1 MKIWLKMM
9 ICIAVGMLLGLIV
22 PQNVGW
28 FTGTTRLL
36 GELSIN
42 LLLYMSAIY
51 IILKVFIGF
60 FQLKKESKR
69 KRFIPI
75 FIGCILGSMIVSVS
89 LAMMMMNID
98 SFRPGQ
104 EFRIF
109 QIQSAPVEVH
119 SFESIF
125 TTILNANI
133 LSIMVEPVKYL
144 SPLIFIGA
152 IFGIA
157 SLFADKR
164 MEIFVEIS
172 MSFERFIDKI
182 VRAAIEIFPV
192 FATFM
197 ITYLFNTRFY
207 NADFAEIIAKEHI
220 TFMSIGKAIFVII
233 LISAIMI
240 AASLLIMRLICGKSI
255 RLDMLGILGS
265 GLIAFTTANTV
276 TTVIPLTEQLQHNN
290 GVAPGIAKV
299 LTPIGVLFNKTGTII
314 AAAVVLMTILSS
326 YHINKVAPSVQTI
339 IALLVLLFSFRLD
352 GSNGLGFIVLVA
364 MVLQFKYLKLEENS
378 YLLFMIF
385 MPLLNRIAIFTDTVT
400 TAVFVIIAAKAAK
413 LKKETKHIDFI

>member
-1 MKIWLKMM
+1 MKIWLKML
-9 ICIAVGMLLGLIV
+9 ISIAAGMLLGLLV
-22 PQNVGW
+22 PQNIGW
-28 FTGTTRLL
+28 FTNTMRLF
-36 GELSIN
+36 GELSVN
-42 LLLYMSAIY
+42 LLLYMSAVY

-75 FIGCILGSMIVSVS
+75 FIGCIFGSMIISVT

-98 SFRPGQ
+98 AMRPGQ

-119 SFESIF
+119 TFESII

-133 LSIMVEPVKYL
+133 LSVLAGPVKYL

-152 IFGIA
+152 IFGIT

-182 VRAAIEIFPV
+182 VRAAIEVFPIV
-192 FATFM
+192 GAFM

-207 NADFAEIIAKEHI
+207 NADFADIIAKEHI
-220 TFMSIGKAIFVII
+220 TFMSIGKTIFVII
-233 LISAIMI
+233 FVCAIMI
-240 AASLLIMRLICGKSI
+240 SISLIIMRLVCGKSI

-290 GVAPGIAKV
+290 GIAPGAAKV
-299 LTPIGVLFNKTGTII
+299 LTPIGVLFNKTGTVI
-314 AAAVVLMTILSS
+314 AAAVVLMTILHS
-326 YHINKVAPSVQTI
+326 YHINKVAPSVQFI

-364 MVLQFKYLKLEENS
+364 MVLQFKSLKLEENS

-385 MPLLNRIAIFTDTVT
+385 LPLLNRIAIFTDTVT

-413 LKKETKHIDFI
+413 LKKDTKYIDFI

>member
-1 MKIWLKMM
+1 MKIWLKML
-9 ICIAVGMLLGLIV
+9 ISIAAGMLLGLLV
-22 PQNVGW
+22 PQNIGW
-28 FTGTTRLL
+28 FTNTMRLF
-36 GELSIN
+36 GELSVN
-42 LLLYMSAIY
+42 LLLYMSAVY
-51 IILKVFIGF
+51 IILKVFTGF
-60 FQLKKESKR
+60 YQLKKESKR

-75 FIGCILGSMIVSVS
+75 FIGCIFGSMIISVT

-98 SFRPGQ
+98 AMRPGQ

-109 QIQSAPVEVH
+109 QIQSVPVEVH
-119 SFESIF
+119 SFESII

-133 LSIMVEPVKYL
+133 LSVLAGPVKYL

-152 IFGIA
+152 IFGIT

-182 VRAAIEIFPV
+182 VRAAIEVFPIV
-192 FATFM
+192 GAFM

-207 NADFAEIIAKEHI
+207 NADFADIIAKEHI
-220 TFMSIGKAIFVII
+220 TFMSIGKTIFVII
-233 LISAIMI
+233 FVCAIMI
-240 AASLLIMRLICGKSI
+240 SISLIIMRLVCGKSI

-290 GVAPGIAKV
+290 GIAPGAAKV
-299 LTPIGVLFNKTGTII
+299 LTPIGVLFNKTGTVI
-314 AAAVVLMTILSS
+314 AAAVVLMTILHS
-326 YHINKVAPSVQTI
+326 YHINKVAPSVQFI

-364 MVLQFKYLKLEENS
+364 MVLQFKSLKLEENS

-385 MPLLNRIAIFTDTVT
+385 LPLLNRIAIFTDTVT

-413 LKKETKHIDFI
+413 LKKDTKYIDFI

>member
-1 MKIWLKMM
+1 MKIWLKML
-9 ICIAVGMLLGLIV
+9 ISIAVGMLLGLLV
-22 PQNVGW
+22 PQNIGW
-28 FTGTTRLL
+28 FTNTMRLL

-42 LLLYMSAIY
+42 LLLYMSAVY

-75 FIGCILGSMIVSVS
+75 FIGCILGSMIISVT

-98 SFRPGQ
+98 ALRPGQ

-109 QIQSAPVEVH
+109 QIQSPPVEVH
-119 SFESIF
+119 SFEGIF

-133 LSIMVEPVKYL
+133 LSIVVQPVKYL

-152 IFGIA
+152 IFGIT

-182 VRAAIEIFPV
+182 VRAAIEIFPI
-192 FATFM
+192 FSAFL

-207 NADFAEIIAKEHI
+207 NADFAEIIARERI
-220 TFMSIGKAIFVII
+220 TFMSIGKTIFVII

-240 AASLLIMRLICGKSI
+240 AISLLIMRLICGKSI

-265 GLIAFTTANTV
+265 GLIAFSTANTV

-290 GVAPGIAKV
+290 GVAPGAAKV
-299 LTPIGVLFNKTGTII
+299 LTPIGVLFNKTGTVI
-314 AAAVVLMTILSS
+314 AAAVVLMTILNS

-385 MPLLNRIAIFTDTVT
+385 LPLLNRIAIFTDTVT
-400 TAVFVIIAAKAAK
+400 TAVFVIIAAKAAR
-413 LKKETKHIDFI
+413 LKKDTHYIDFI